1 MRTHYDNLQI
11 PRDADEQTIRQAYR
25 RLSKQYHP
33 DLNPSEDASRIM
45 QLINRAYEVLSDPE
59 KRAEHDRWIQHQ
71 EAPRIQITQQPQP
84 TTRPQRQP
92 ENTRQPNPTAPTT
105 AAQNPN
111 PNAKQSN
118 KKLWQPIF
126 IIACC
131 VLVAL
136 FFWQLNHYLKAQAT
150 EEAEATQPETAS
162 IAVANETQPENEQ
175 TAFQQSQ
182 NGTPET
188 APTPDAAAN
197 QAAPSAYVRPTTAPN
212 GEPFPSTSG
221 YVKNYPFTRST
232 TKQLTIFVDNIRNTS
247 DVFAELHQA
256 NQAQPLR
263 TFFIEER
270 SQLPL
275 TALEAGNYTIRYV
288 QLDTG
293 ETISSETIAL
303 SDNQKET
310 TVYLQ
315 RAKE

>member
-45 QLINRAYEVLSDPE
+45 QLINRAYAVLSDPE
-59 KRAEHDRWIQHQ
+59 QRAEHDRWIQQQ
-71 EAPRIQITQQPQP
+71 ETLRIPQQPTLRRQSAP
-84 TTRPQRQP
+84 QPQRQP
-92 ENTRQPNPTAPTT
+92 ENECSASNT
-105 AAQNPN
+105 AAPA
-111 PNAKQSN
+111 PKTSKQ
-118 KKLWQPIF
+118 KLWQPLF

-131 VLVAL
+131 ALVVL
-136 FFWQLNHYLKAQAT
+136 FFWQLNSYLKTQAA
-150 EEAEATQPETAS
+150 EEETHATQPETAGT
-162 IAVANETQPENEQ
+162 APADATQPENE
-175 TAFQQSQ
+175 APA
-182 NGTPET
+182 GATPS
-188 APTPDAAAN
+188 N
-197 QAAPSAYVRPTTAPN
+197 YVRPSTAPN

-221 YVKNYPFTRST
+221 YVKNYPYTRST

-256 NQAQPLR
+256 NAPQPLR

-275 TALEAGNYTIRYV
+275 TALEAGSYTIRYV

-293 ETISSETIAL
+293 ETVTSETIAL
-303 SDNQKET
+303 SDSQKEA

>member
-45 QLINRAYEVLSDPE
+45 QLINRAYTVLSDPE
-59 KRAEHDRWIQHQ
+59 QRAEHDRWIQQQ
-71 EAPRIQITQQPQP
+71 ETLRIPQQPTLRRQSAP
-84 TTRPQRQP
+84 QPQRQP
-92 ENTRQPNPTAPTT
+92 ENEHSASNT
-105 AAQNPN
+105 AASAPKTS
-111 PNAKQSN
+111 KQ
-118 KKLWQPIF
+118 KLWQPLF

-131 VLVAL
+131 ALVAL
-136 FFWQLNHYLKAQAT
+136 FFWQLNSYLKTQAA
-150 EEAEATQPETAS
+150 EEETHATQPETAGT
-162 IAVANETQPENEQ
+162 APADATQPENE
-175 TAFQQSQ
+175 
-182 NGTPET
+182 
-188 APTPDAAAN
+188 APAVAAPLPAPAN
-197 QAAPSAYVRPTTAPN
+197 EAAPSNYVRPSTAPN
-212 GEPFPSTSG
+212 GEPFPNTSG
-221 YVKNYPFTRST
+221 YVKNYPYTRST

-256 NQAQPLR
+256 NAPQPLR

-275 TALEAGNYTIRYV
+275 TALEAGSYTIRYV

-293 ETISSETIAL
+293 ETVTSETIAL
-303 SDNQKET
+303 SDSQKEA

>member
-45 QLINRAYEVLSDPE
+45 QLINRAYAVLSDPE
-59 KRAEHDRWIQHQ
+59 QRAEHDRWIQQQ
-71 EAPRIQITQQPQP
+71 ETLRIPQQPTLRWQSAP
-84 TTRPQRQP
+84 QPQRQP
-92 ENTRQPNPTAPTT
+92 ENECSASNT
-105 AAQNPN
+105 AAPA
-111 PNAKQSN
+111 PKTSKQ
-118 KKLWQPIF
+118 KLWQPLF

-131 VLVAL
+131 ALVAL
-136 FFWQLNHYLKAQAT
+136 FFWQLNSYLKTQAA
-150 EEAEATQPETAS
+150 EEETHATQPETAGT
-162 IAVANETQPENEQ
+162 APADATQPENE
-175 TAFQQSQ
+175 APA
-182 NGTPET
+182 GATPS
-188 APTPDAAAN
+188 N
-197 QAAPSAYVRPTTAPN
+197 YVRPSTAPN

-221 YVKNYPFTRST
+221 YVKNYPYTRST

-256 NQAQPLR
+256 NAPQPLR

-275 TALEAGNYTIRYV
+275 TALEAGSYTIRYV

-293 ETISSETIAL
+293 ETVTSETIAL
-303 SDNQKET
+303 SDSQKEA

>member
-45 QLINRAYEVLSDPE
+45 QLINRAYTVLSDPE
-59 KRAEHDRWIQHQ
+59 QRAEHDRWIQQQ
-71 EAPRIQITQQPQP
+71 ETLRIPQQPTLRRQSAP
-84 TTRPQRQP
+84 QPQRQP
-92 ENTRQPNPTAPTT
+92 ENEHSASNT
-105 AAQNPN
+105 AASAPKTS
-111 PNAKQSN
+111 KQ
-118 KKLWQPIF
+118 KLWQPLF

-131 VLVAL
+131 ALVAL
-136 FFWQLNHYLKAQAT
+136 FFWQLNSYLKTQAA
-150 EEAEATQPETAS
+150 EEETHATQPETAGT
-162 IAVANETQPENEQ
+162 APADATQPENE
-175 TAFQQSQ
+175 APA
-182 NGTPET
+182 GATPS
-188 APTPDAAAN
+188 N
-197 QAAPSAYVRPTTAPN
+197 YVRPSTAPN

-221 YVKNYPFTRST
+221 YVKNYPYTRST

-256 NQAQPLR
+256 NAPQPLR

-275 TALEAGNYTIRYV
+275 TALEAGSYTIRYV

-293 ETISSETIAL
+293 ETVTSETIAL
-303 SDNQKET
+303 SDSQKEA

>member
-45 QLINRAYEVLSDPE
+45 QLINRAYAVLSDPE
-59 KRAEHDRWIQHQ
+59 QRAEHDRWIQQQ
-71 EAPRIQITQQPQP
+71 ETLRIPQQPTLRQQSAP
-84 TTRPQRQP
+84 QPQRQP
-92 ENTRQPNPTAPTT
+92 ENEHSASNT
-105 AAQNPN
+105 AAPA
-111 PNAKQSN
+111 PKTSKQ
-118 KKLWQPIF
+118 KLWQPLF

-131 VLVAL
+131 ALVAL
-136 FFWQLNHYLKAQAT
+136 FFWQLNSYLKTQAA
-150 EEAEATQPETAS
+150 EEETHATQPETAGT
-162 IAVANETQPENEQ
+162 APADATQPENE
-175 TAFQQSQ
+175 APA
-182 NGTPET
+182 GATPS
-188 APTPDAAAN
+188 N
-197 QAAPSAYVRPTTAPN
+197 YVRPSTAPN

-221 YVKNYPFTRST
+221 YVKNYPYTRST

-256 NQAQPLR
+256 NAPQPLR

-275 TALEAGNYTIRYV
+275 TALEAGSYTIRYV

-293 ETISSETIAL
+293 ETVTSETIAL
-303 SDNQKET
+303 SDSQKEA

>member
-45 QLINRAYEVLSDPE
+45 QLINRAYAVLSDPE
-59 KRAEHDRWIQHQ
+59 QRAEHDRWIRQQ
-71 EAPRIQITQQPQP
+71 ETLRIPQQPTLRRQSAP
-84 TTRPQRQP
+84 QPQRQP
-92 ENTRQPNPTAPTT
+92 ENEHSASNT
-105 AAQNPN
+105 AAS
-111 PNAKQSN
+111 ASKTSKQ
-118 KKLWQPIF
+118 KLWQPLF

-131 VLVAL
+131 ALVAL
-136 FFWQLNHYLKAQAT
+136 FFWQLNSYLKTQAA
-150 EEAEATQPETAS
+150 EEETHA
-162 IAVANETQPENEQ
+162 TQPENE
-175 TAFQQSQ
+175 
-182 NGTPET
+182 
-188 APTPDAAAN
+188 APAV
-197 QAAPSAYVRPTTAPN
+197 AAPLPAPANEATPSNYVRPSTAPN

-221 YVKNYPFTRST
+221 YVKNYPYTRST

-256 NQAQPLR
+256 NAPQPLR

-275 TALEAGNYTIRYV
+275 TALEAGSYTIRYV

-293 ETISSETIAL
+293 ETVTSETIAL
-303 SDNQKET
+303 SDNQKEA